1 MMEQTTLDAL
11 TAARELAPKLSA
23 RAQEAEQL
31 KTLPADLVEEARR
44 AGLFRLA
51 LPRALG
57 GLELAPAKLVE
68 VVEELARADGSAGWT
83 IMIGNGSAFLAW
95 LDPAV
100 AAELTGGRD
109 DLIAGGVFAP
119 FGKLTPDGAG
129 KFGLN
134 GRWSFCSG
142 SPHSDLFFSGAHV
155 FDGDRPRMR
164 PGRGPDWRLAVVPA
178 SEVKVID
185 NWDVSGLRGTGSHDV
200 VVDDAMVREEHT
212 ISPFFEPARHDGPL
226 WRLPFFTFL
235 GTLMAGFP
243 LGVARRALDEFT
255 TTAPRRF
262 RPGSATPIAEED
274 DIQIALA
281 RAEGRVQAARA
292 FVFDAIGEL
301 WETAQAGDVPGV
313 KQRGRFLL
321 AGQQA
326 MRASVGAV
334 NTAFAFAGAS
344 AIHADHPM
352 QRCFRDIHAASQHI
366 FFSPAASKRYAKLR
380 FGVQQEEFWF

>member
-1 MMEQTTLDAL
+1 MMEQTALDAL
-11 TAARELAPKLSA
+11 AAARELAPKLSA

-31 KTLPADLVEEARR
+31 KTLPPDLVEDARR

-51 LPRALG
+51 LPRVLG
-57 GLELAPAKLVE
+57 GLELPPAELVE
-68 VVEELARADGSAGWT
+68 VIEELARADGSAGWT
-83 IMIGNGSAFLAW
+83 ILIGNGSAFLAW

-100 AAELTGGRD
+100 AAELTG
-109 DLIAGGVFAP
+109 DLIGGGVFAP

-129 KFGLN
+129 KFGLT

-142 SPHSDLFFSGAHV
+142 SPHADLFFNGANV

-178 SEVKVID
+178 SEVRVID

-200 VVDDAMVREEHT
+200 VIDAMVREEHT

-226 WRLPFFTFL
+226 WRLPFFTFI

-243 LGVARRALDEFT
+243 LGVARRALDEFAT
-255 TTAPRRF
+255 TTPQRF
-262 RPGSATPIAEED
+262 RPGSATPMAEED
-274 DIQIALA
+274 DVQIALA

-301 WETAQAGDVPGV
+301 WETAQAGDVPDV

-352 QRCFRDIHAASQHI
+352 QRCFRDIHAAAQHI

-380 FGVQQEEFWF
+380 FGIEQQTFWF